1 MWSCGRIDAAVLKK
15 LNNSTIETTP
25 NNLPEVHFSV
35 NDFSVKYLGGKWERF
50 LGYLKENG
58 KGDNYLLEHFE
69 RVKTSNDMLRKYPA
83 APPMM
88 LLKFPQN
95 KLFM

>member
-1 MWSCGRIDAAVLKK
+1 MWFCGRLDAAVLKK

-25 NNLPEVHFSV
+25 NNLPEVHFSL
-35 NDFSVKYLGGKWERF
+35 NDSCVLEWYLGAKLQRF

-58 KGDNYLLEHFE
+58 KGDSYLVEQLE

-83 APPMM
+83 ADDVT
-88 LLKFPQN
+88 
-95 KLFM
+95 